1 MTDERVRLSRRL
13 LVIDDDEAD
22 RRAVRRELRD
32 DDVFEWTI
40 VEAETAQEGLAE
52 IARHPPDAVVLDY
65 LLPDRNG
72 IDVLRHLA
80 PRDHPSLPPVI
91 FATGAGNEM
100 VAREALRLGAA
111 DYLVKGL
118 LSTVTLPRILRLA
131 LARRER
137 ERGDRVDGVDVVDA
151 ARSEDEALPRAL
163 VAIGASAG
171 GLEAVRE
178 ILRPLP
184 LDAGLSVI
192 VAMHLSPDFESG
204 MDEILARN
212 TALSVGFILD
222 GERLVPNRVRL
233 VPPGRLAVVRGSIV
247 RLLDTPRDPARA
259 ITIDLLLRSVA
270 ASCGARGIAV
280 VASGTGRDGTDGA
293 RSISRAGGLVIAQ
306 TPQSADFDEM
316 PSRVI
321 DAGAAHLSLEPGDIA
336 GAILQH
342 AEILATEATERNAAR
357 AERDSDDSTPDGST
371 PDGSTSDG
379 AASGGLAEAAGI
391 ALVVI
396 DNRLDVRRA
405 AVGSNE
411 LVRESELDVGSS
423 LEELASELGE
433 AYDELAED
441 ARRVVRGESRETS
454 RAVVDGRGRSWFVRV
469 AQLADADATSARR
482 AVVAIIRSE

>member
-1 MTDERVRLSRRL
+1 VTDERVRLSRRL

-22 RRAVRRELRD
+22 RRAVQRELRD

-137 ERGDRVDGVDVVDA
+137 ERGDRVDGVDGVDA
-151 ARSEDEALPRAL
+151 ARSEDGALPRAL

-184 LDAGLSVI
+184 LDAGLAVI

-212 TALSVGFILD
+212 TALPVGFILD

-233 VPPGRLAVVRGSIV
+233 VPPGRLAVVRGAIV

-342 AEILATEATERNAAR
+342 AEILATEATEQTAAR
-357 AERDSDDSTPDGST
+357 AERDSDDPTPDGAT
-371 PDGSTSDG
+371 FDG
-379 AASGGLAEAAGI
+379 AAYAELAEAAGI
-391 ALVVI
+391 ALVVV
-396 DNRLDVRRA
+396 DHRLDVRRA

-411 LVRESELDVGSS
+411 LVRESELDVGSR

-433 AYDELAED
+433 AYAELAED
-441 ARRVVRGESRETS
+441 ARRVVRGESREAS
-454 RAVVDGRGRSWFVRV
+454 RTVVDARGRSWFVRV
-469 AQLADADATSARR
+469 AQLADTDAASARR